1 MNTVLFDLDG
11 TLTDPKIG
19 ITTCIQYALEQL
31 GYQAPE
37 TDDLLWCIGP
47 PLTVSFAQL
56 MQIDDPALVA
66 IAISHYRDRFATVG
80 LYENLLYPDIP
91 KILQSIRDHG
101 YQIFLATSKPHV
113 YAKRIIEHFALT
125 PWFDGIY
132 GSELDGTRSHK
143 AELISYIIQSESL
156 STNQTIMVGDRYHDV
171 VGAKQNQLFAIGV
184 TYGYG
189 TEAELSDHGADLIAN
204 SPLEIAQILQNFK

>member
-19 ITTCIQYALEQL
+19 ITTCIQHALEQL
-31 GYQAPE
+31 GYDAPE
-37 TDDLLWCIGP
+37 TDALLWCIGP

-56 MQIDDPALVA
+56 MQTDAPAL
-66 IAISHYRDRFATVG
+66 INRAISHYRDRFATVG

-91 KILQSIRDHG
+91 ETLESVRNHG
-101 YQIFLATSKPHV
+101 YQIFLATSKPHI
-113 YAKRIIEHFALT
+113 YAKRIVEHFGLT
-125 PWFDGIY
+125 PWFHGIY

-143 AELISYIIQSESL
+143 AELISHILQSESL
-156 STNQTIMVGDRYHDV
+156 SAAETIMVGDRYHDV
-171 VGAKQNQLFAIGV
+171 VGAKQNQLLAIGV

-189 TEAELSDHGADLIAN
+189 TESELSEHGADHIAT
-204 SPLEIAQILQNFK
+204 SPLEIAQILLNLD